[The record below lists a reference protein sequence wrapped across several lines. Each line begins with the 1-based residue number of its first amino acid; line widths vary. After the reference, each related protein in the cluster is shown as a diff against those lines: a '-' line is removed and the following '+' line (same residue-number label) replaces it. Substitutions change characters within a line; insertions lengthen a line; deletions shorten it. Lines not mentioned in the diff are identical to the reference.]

1 MLNIINAEAVRKETK
16 PPALYNEATLLT
28 AMENAG
34 KNTDDEELKEKLK
47 EFGLGTPA
55 TRAAIIER
63 LIKVGYIHRKGKN
76 LMPDEK
82 GKQLIAVVP
91 EEIKSPITT
100 GKWEK
105 GLGSIAKGDMQ
116 PEKFMGSIDRYV
128 RFLVDYALH
137 SSADIQFP
145 EEKRKK
151 KAVRAKSSVSV
162 LCAVPMYMKTQ
173 KHTIVVVGRMI
184 VNLQYGRTALIDME

>member
-1 MLNIINAEAVRKETK
+1 MRQH
-16 PPALYNEATLLT
+16 LLT

-100 GKWEK
+100 GKWKKDLVLLLKAICSRKNLWEV
-105 GLGSIAKGDMQ
+105 SIG
-116 PEKFMGSIDRYV
+116 
-128 RFLVDYALH
+128 
-137 SSADIQFP
+137 
-145 EEKRKK
+145 
-151 KAVRAKSSVSV
+151 
-162 LCAVPMYMKTQ
+162 T
-173 KHTIVVVGRMI
+173 
-184 VNLQYGRTALIDME
+184 